1 MTIKIDRM
9 ALDDAGGDP
18 ERIAAAV
25 IAQIRD
31 LAPPIPV
38 EEIAYAADIT
48 EIQRTELTNY
58 EGGLIAWDDKFEGKI
73 LVNCRSIPERQ
84 RYTIGHELGH
94 FLNPWHQPPSEEGFR
109 CTATDMVRTEARPGD
124 RALQM
129 EVEAN
134 IFAAEL
140 LLPRTLFL
148 RDLRTRAGLD
158 LEHIVQLAGR
168 YAVSKEATGRRYVAL
183 QNEPCAIV
191 FSRNGLIRYSGR
203 NQEFPFLDIQPGQP
217 VPAQSLAARRDGLQG
232 VVSDWSDVDG
242 GIWLSQPR
250 GRRVCEQTL
259 AQREGYRVT
268 LLALADEELDEDCDE
283 ERELVESWG
292 LQLRR

>member
-1 MTIKIDRM
+1 MTSPR
-9 ALDDAGGDP
+9 
-18 ERIAAAV
+18 
-25 IAQIRD
+25 
-31 LAPPIPV
+31 
-38 EEIAYAADIT
+38 
-48 EIQRTELTNY
+48 
-58 EGGLIAWDDKFEGKI
+58 GKI
-73 LVNCRSIPERQ
+73 LVNRRSMPERQ

-109 CTATDMVRTEARPGD
+109 CTGMDMVRTEARSGD
-124 RALQM
+124 RAAQM

-148 RDLRTRAGLD
+148 RDLRGRAGLD
-158 LEHIVQLAGR
+158 LEHILQLAAR

-183 QNEPCAIV
+183 QDEPCAIV
-191 FSRNGLIRYSGR
+191 FSRAGVIRYCRRSR
-203 NQEFPFLDIQPGQP
+203 DFPFLDIQSGQP
-217 VPAQSLAARRDGLQG
+217 VPAQSLAARDDGLQG

-268 LLALADEELDEDCDE
+268 LLALADNELDEEHGQE
-283 ERELVESWG
+283 EELVESW
-292 LQLRR
+292 QPRFHH